1 VDKAVA
7 KAGLIRPPRVKTRGH
22 LDVRLFGHLEVALDG
37 ERVALATPRKSLQV
51 LAYLLL
57 NRSSAVS
64 REYLAFLLYP
74 DDDEG
79 SARAKL
85 RATLSELAKVLPQPV
100 ERYVTI
106 DTDKVA
112 LNPAAS
118 VWIDVEAFEQDAG
131 DPNRLAEAIDL
142 YRGDLLPEVY
152 DEWLDVI
159 RERLRDA
166 YLRCLTDRV
175 SEARRNANLA
185 LAIDTARRILAV
197 DPWREDVVR
206 RLVTMRYES
215 GDRAGALSEYAAF
228 AKRLRE
234 ELDAEPMPETAA
246 VAERIAR
253 GEAPEDEERDVE
265 RGPGAAGLFP
275 FVGRRDEMERLL
287 ETWNRV
293 VRGRGACVFVSGE
306 AGIGKSRLVAELA
319 RTVEERGGRVLS
331 GATSSPETVPY
342 ESFVDALRFALP
354 LVAALKPSIALAGV
368 ATLLP
373 ELHARVD
380 LPALPRLD
388 AENERVRLFES
399 LFRCIADL
407 ASARPLLLVLEDL
420 HWAQTAS
427 IELLRFLLRRVAG
440 APVMVVVTYR
450 DEETVRLNAL
460 HRLRRDARTITNVQN
475 VALGGLGA
483 GDVRELGAALPQI
496 QGRSIEGLV
505 AASQG
510 NPLFLMQL
518 VADARETEPIGAPA
532 SLREVVARR
541 IERLSAGARTIAEIA
556 ACVGDRFSREAVR
569 EVSAWDEPSL
579 TDALDELLD
588 RRIIREAA
596 GRGVLEYEFAH
607 NLVQQAIVS
616 AVPGADAA
624 VRRRRVARVLE
635 ELYPDRFSELS
646 AALAGHYDVAG
657 DAPNAARCYLEAVRR
672 SVRIGA
678 LEEAR
683 SLCDRALALALATHS
698 RTAFLFE
705 LVTIESRRGDA
716 ESRRAALSAL
726 EHTDRELGD
735 PEVHRKTLLQRI
747 EFAAAAADLES
758 QAAAVRELSD
768 CVPESDARWKAAA
781 HLAAAKLD
789 FTAGELVRARRA
801 GEVALASSRAAGD
814 EAGCVSALCI
824 LARIDVNRG
833 NMTSAYES
841 IDEAAQVAAGASDPV
856 LELQAVSSGLI
867 AAYQE
872 RDLDRCRALAERC
885 LELSVQLGDRYSEA
899 RALTRLAISLSL
911 SDEHVAEA
919 RRHFAAAARV
929 CRECGDNVGTA
940 AQLMSQ
946 SVLEAR
952 LGFFGRAAEATEKA
966 IELFDRAG
974 DARGR
979 LGALSNL
986 AFIKAS
992 TGDATAARA
1001 AADSALRDAA
1011 RLGFGVLEASILEN
1025 LASAEAAA
1033 GNFERAIELAQTS
1046 FDVRSRSESEVS
1058 SAKTLGDIVIWH
1070 ARCGDLA
1077 AARDAVTRLLADEAA
1092 IARGADWPS
1101 YCYWCAAQI
1110 LHLSGETTGA
1120 KRALERARRIM
1131 ESSAKAL
1138 EPEDR
1143 ASFLNLAFHRDIT
1156 AVAGG
1161 GAWPDPPR

>member
-1 VDKAVA
+1 VNKAVA
-7 KAGLIRPPRVKTRGH
+7 KAGLIRPPRVKARGH
-22 LDVRLFGHLEVALDG
+22 LDVRLFGHFELALDG
-37 ERVALATPRKSLQV
+37 ERVALATPRKSLQL

-57 NRSSAVS
+57 HRGSAVS

-85 RATLSELAKVLPQPV
+85 RATLSELAKAMPQPV
-100 ERYVTI
+100 QGYVTI

-112 LNPAAS
+112 WNPNAS
-118 VWIDVEAFEQDAG
+118 VWIDVEAFEKVAG
-131 DPNRLAEAIDL
+131 DRSRLAEAIDL

-175 SEARRNANLA
+175 SEARRNANLP

-215 GDRAGALSEYAAF
+215 GDRSGALSEYAAF

-234 ELDAEPMPETAA
+234 ELDAEPMAETAA
-246 VAERIAR
+246 VAERISR
-253 GEAPEDEERDVE
+253 GEALDEKEREIE
-265 RGPGAAGLFP
+265 RARASGLFP

-293 VRGRGACVFVSGE
+293 ARGRGACVFVSGE

-319 RTVEERGGRVLS
+319 HAVEERGGRVLV

-373 ELHARVD
+373 EIHARVE

-407 ASARPLLLVLEDL
+407 ASARPLLLVLEDM
-420 HWAQTAS
+420 HRAQTAS

-450 DEETVRLNAL
+450 DEETVRLKAL
-460 HRLRRDARTITNVQN
+460 HRLRRDARTMTSVAN
-475 VALGGLGA
+475 VALGGLSA
-483 GDVRELGAALPQI
+483 GDVRELGKTLPQVR
-496 QGRSIEGLV
+496 GRSIEALV

-510 NPLFLMQL
+510 NPLFLTQL
-518 VADARETEPIGAPA
+518 VADARETESVGAPA
-532 SLREVVARR
+532 SLREAVTRR
-541 IERLSAGARTIAEIA
+541 IERLSSGARTIAEVA

-569 EVSAWDEPSL
+569 EVRAWDEPPL
-579 TDALDELLD
+579 TEALDELLD
-588 RRIIREAA
+588 RRIIREAS

-607 NLVQQAIVS
+607 NLVQEAI
-616 AVPGADAA
+616 ANAIPAADAA
-624 VRRRRVARVLE
+624 VRRRRVARVFE

-646 AALAGHYDVAG
+646 ATLAAHYDFAG
-657 DAPNAARCYLEAVRR
+657 DVQNAARCYLEAVRR
-672 SVRIGA
+672 SVAIGA
-678 LEEAR
+678 LDEAR
-683 SLCDRALALALATHS
+683 SSCDRALALAIPTRS
-698 RTAFLFE
+698 QVAFLLE

-716 ESRRAALSAL
+716 ESRRTALSAL
-726 EHTDRELGD
+726 ERADRDLGD
-735 PEVHRKTLLQRI
+735 PEIHRETLLQRI
-747 EFAAAAADLES
+747 EFAAATADLEA
-758 QAAAVRELSD
+758 QASAIRELND

-789 FTAGELVRARRA
+789 FTRGELMPARVA
-801 GEVALASSRAAGD
+801 GEVALTCSRAAGD
-814 EAGCVSALCI
+814 DAGCVSALCI
-824 LARIDVNRG
+824 LARVDVNRG
-833 NMTSAYES
+833 NLSSAYAL
-841 IDEAAQVAAGASDPV
+841 IDEAALIAARASDPV
-856 LELQAVSSGLI
+856 LELQALSGGLV
-867 AAYQE
+867 AAYQN
-872 RDLDRCRALAERC
+872 RDLDRCRDLAERC
-885 LELSVQLGDRYSEA
+885 LELSGQLGDRDSEA
-899 RALTRLAISLSL
+899 KALTRLAIALSL
-911 SDEHVAEA
+911 SDAHVAEA
-919 RRHFAAAARV
+919 RRHFAAAARIYADA
-929 CRECGDNVGTA
+929 GDSVGTA
-940 AQLMSQ
+940 AQMMSQ

-952 LGFFGRAAEATEKA
+952 LGFFERAVEATEKA
-966 IELFDRAG
+966 IELFDRTG

-986 AFIKAS
+986 TFIKAC
-992 TGDATAARA
+992 TGDAAGARA
-1001 AADSALRDAA
+1001 AADLALRDA
-1011 RLGFGVLEASILEN
+1011 RRQGFGVLEASIMEN
-1025 LASAEAAA
+1025 LAAAEGVA
-1033 GNFERAIELAQTS
+1033 GKFDRAIELAVAS
-1046 FDVRSRSESEVS
+1046 FDLRTRSESGVCS
-1058 SAKTLGDIVIWH
+1058 VKTLADIALWH
-1070 ARCGDLA
+1070 ARCGDVA
-1077 AARDAVTRLLADEAA
+1077 AARGAVTRLLADERA

-1110 LHLSGETTGA
+1110 LRLTGDAAGA

-1138 EPEDR
+1138 EAEDR
-1143 ASFLNLAFHRDIT
+1143 ASFLNLPFHRDVA
-1156 AVAGG
+1156 AVAAG